1 MDERETRFR
10 SRTSSF
16 IVAPPSRE
24 TTRSLAL
31 KAPIVFEGSER
42 RLTAGA
48 SSYEAE
54 HLTDLPPLRRRLPD
68 GLYVSVT

>member
-1 MDERETRFR
+1 
-10 SRTSSF
+10 
-16 IVAPPSRE
+16 
-24 TTRSLAL
+24 L
-31 KAPIVFEGSER
+31 KAPIAFEGSER

-68 GLYVSVT
+68 GLYVSVTRVLPYP